1 MLYIKLQN
9 DIGEENKKLRFFF
22 NNKIYK
28 FKYKF
33 IKLKEEKIE
42 NGELVFLPNLE
53 KYTYEKLLKYFNIKG
68 ITKVCISDDLMN
80 NKKFIDF
87 LKRSNVEIL
96 DGKWLFKHMS
106 FDIVKYICN
115 QKKEKINYQEVS
127 VLSNNID
134 RILKQI
140 IFDLAKEVKI
150 INLVTQNENIF
161 KKIEKELYD
170 DYGIILNV
178 NNNYQKSL
186 IKSDIIL
193 NFDFE
198 EEELNKYN
206 LNSKASIINF
216 KDEINIREKNFSG
229 ININF
234 FELTI
239 PMKYIRESILLKEF
253 NTSIFYESLIY
264 KKTSPENIIKQI
276 KNDKININFLNGK
289 NGRIRKNEYLKLSK
303 KMAN

>member
-1 MLYIKLQN
+1 MLYIKIEN
-9 DIGEENKKLRFFF
+9 DIGEENKKLRFLK
-22 NNKIYK
+22 NKIYK
-28 FKYKF
+28 IKHRF
-33 IKLKEEKIE
+33 IRLKEEKVE
-42 NGELVFLPNLE
+42 NGELVVLPNLE
-53 KYTYEKLLKYFNIKG
+53 KNTYEKLFKHLKIQG
-68 ITKVCISDDLMN
+68 ITKACISNNLMN

-87 LKRSNVEIL
+87 LNNNNVEIL
-96 DGKWLFKHMS
+96 NGRWLFKHMS
-106 FDIVKYICN
+106 FDIVKYVCN
-115 QKKEKINYQEVS
+115 QKKEKISYQEVS
-127 VLSNNID
+127 ILSNDID

-186 IKSDIIL
+186 VKSDFIL

-206 LNSKASIINF
+206 MNPKASIINF
-216 KDEINIREKNFSG
+216 RDEININEKSFSG
-229 ININF
+229 INVNF

-239 PMKYIRESILLKEF
+239 PMKYIRDSVYLKDF
-253 NTSIFYESLIY
+253 NSTIFYESLIY
-264 KKTSPENIIKQI
+264 KKTSPENIIRQI
-276 KNDKININFLNGK
+276 KNDNININFLNGK

>member
-1 MLYIKLQN
+1 MLYIKLEN
-9 DIGEENKKLRFFF
+9 DIGEENKKLRFI
-22 NNKIYK
+22 NKKIYK
-28 FKYKF
+28 LKYKF

-42 NGELVFLPNLE
+42 NGELLFLPNLE
-53 KYTYEKLLKYFNIKG
+53 KYTYEKLSKYLAVKG
-68 ITKVCISDDLMN
+68 ITKVCLSNELMED
-80 NKKFIDF
+80 KYFVDF
-87 LKRSNVEIL
+87 LNDNTVEIL
-96 DGKWLFKHMS
+96 DGRWLFKHMS
-106 FDIVKYICN
+106 LDSVKYICN
-115 QKKEKINYQEVS
+115 LKKEKINYQEVS
-127 VLSNNID
+127 ILSNDID

-140 IFDLAKEVKI
+140 IFDLAKEVRI
-150 INLVTQNENIF
+150 LNLITQNENKF

-186 IKSDIIL
+186 AKSDIIL

-198 EEELNKYN
+198 EDELNKYN
-206 LNSKASIINF
+206 INQKSSIINF
-216 KDEINIREKNFSG
+216 SSEIEIKEKSFKG

-239 PMKYIRESILLKEF
+239 PMKYIRDSIYLKDF
-253 NTSIFYESLIY
+253 DGTIFYESLIY

>member
-9 DIGEENKKLRFFF
+9 DIGEENKKLRFFL

-216 KDEINIREKNFSG
+216 KEEINIREKNFSG

-253 NTSIFYESLIY
+253 NTCIFYESLIY

>member
-9 DIGEENKKLRFFF
+9 DIGEENKKLRFL

-28 FKYKF
+28 LKHKF

-53 KYTYEKLLKYFNIKG
+53 KYTYDKLLKYIKIKG
-68 ITKVCISDDLMN
+68 ITKVCVSDDLMN
-80 NKKFIDF
+80 NKNFIDF
-87 LKRSNVEIL
+87 LKRNNVEIL

-127 VLSNNID
+127 ILSNDID

-140 IFDLAKEVKI
+140 IFDLAKEVKV
-150 INLVTQNENIF
+150 INLVTKNENMF

-186 IKSDIIL
+186 VKSDIIL

-216 KDEINIREKNFSG
+216 KDEINIKEKNFSG
-229 ININF
+229 INVNF

-239 PMKYIRESILLKEF
+239 PMKYIRECIKFKEF
-253 NTSIFYESLIY
+253 DTSIFYESLIY
-264 KKTSPENIIKQI
+264 KKTSPENVIKQI